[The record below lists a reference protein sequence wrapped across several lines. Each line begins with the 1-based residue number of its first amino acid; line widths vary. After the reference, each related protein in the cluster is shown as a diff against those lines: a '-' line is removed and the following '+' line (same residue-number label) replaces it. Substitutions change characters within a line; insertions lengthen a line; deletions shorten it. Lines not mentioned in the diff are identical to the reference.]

1 MKKILV
7 VFKSYFLQFLIGI
20 LAIASYQEAILL
32 GETWEDSNG
41 IYYKERYD
49 QYEGKANPTSVAIT
63 SGFQGGAIAM
73 GLICSTCLIAFT
85 LIEVNKTK
93 D

>member
-7 VFKSYFLQFLIGI
+7 VFKSYFLQFLIGL
-20 LAIASYQEAILL
+20 LALVSYQEAISL
-32 GETWEDSNG
+32 GEKSISYNG
-41 IYYKERYD
+41 LNYVPEFDFRSGEAYPS
-49 QYEGKANPTSVAIT
+49 AAIT

-73 GLICSTCLIAFT
+73 GLICSTCLIAIT

-93 D
+93 H